1 MPPKAILTRN
11 AKIEYVRNRLKD
23 GRLTPIGYAKH
34 IQAQKLD
41 EHGTTQDFKSILA
54 YVVSEGFA
62 NCRGKTLDCIEATRK
77 INENYNAKGTVF
89 RLPCCKINAII
100 YSRIRA
106 IFANVAAGASNERW
120 SILPERSTLSVVSAT
135 MAGRLGWRSATL
147 IRAIIAFHIIH
158 IQYSNPEWATYWIE
172 RSADAAMLGQAAR
185 IQAASGTL
193 TLTEFIESQMWSTT
207 TLSAFT
213 DKFMLGGIRDVWE
226 DVTGMEDPVEIN
238 AASRDADVRYIVK
251 CLQAMAAYISK
262 YAQCPLGERPFDA
275 QAALAFAE
283 VPGVPK
289 LTYGDMMST
298 SDQSEKMKRSGAARR
313 GKNVDFLYTIAERE
327 HGCAE
332 NSGPG
337 ARPHLKHAKGDYL
350 SLAKTSRAQ
359 IRQLI
364 AHRPAVAD
372 KIIVPSFHILDR
384 EVLFYVTAQFS
395 PELYVIHEVFEQ
407 SLRFPREDSDV
418 QDVLNLTA
426 NAMRGSQPH
435 LRTRRLSGPVQQS
448 NAIAGKE
455 TPVKKKKAS
464 ASGASKDAGSSSQA
478 GGKKKKAKTQD

>member
-77 INENYNAKGTVF
+77 INENYN
-89 RLPCCKINAII
+89 
-100 YSRIRA
+100 
-106 IFANVAAGASNERW
+106 
-120 SILPERSTLSVVSAT
+120 
-135 MAGRLGWRSATL
+135 
-147 IRAIIAFHIIH
+147 
-158 IQYSNPEWATYWIE
+158 
-172 RSADAAMLGQAAR
+172 
-185 IQAASGTL
+185 
-193 TLTEFIESQMWSTT
+193 FIESQMWSTT

-418 QDVLNLTA
+418 QDVLNLCVAFLTLRNIMVSTA